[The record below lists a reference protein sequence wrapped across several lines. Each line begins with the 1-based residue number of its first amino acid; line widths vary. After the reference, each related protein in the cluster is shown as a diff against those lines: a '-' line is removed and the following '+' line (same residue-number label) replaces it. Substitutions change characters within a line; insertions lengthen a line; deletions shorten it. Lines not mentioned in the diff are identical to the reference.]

1 MTQNTENQLLPVL
14 EQIERDKGIKK
25 EDLLLMIEGALVSA
39 FRKHSG
45 KFLNVEARINPET
58 AQIEAFLV
66 KKVVEN
72 VSNPQI
78 EISPEDAKK
87 IKPKAKIDEDIR
99 IPVET
104 NSFGRIAA
112 QTAKQV
118 IIQRIREVERENLYQ
133 EYSQKMGQILNGSVY
148 RFINKN
154 IIVDLGNTEAI
165 LPAREQ
171 VPRERF
177 AIGDRIKVY
186 ALRVEKGARGPQI
199 IVSRTHID
207 LIRRLFELEVP
218 EVYDKTVEIQQIV
231 REAGSRCKVAVIS
244 HNPKVDPIG
253 SCVGVKGC
261 RVRAIINELQGT
273 RIDLVAYASDPE
285 KYIASSLSPAKT
297 LSVSL
302 TEIETLPDRQAGAS
316 SHKEKRAK
324 VLVADD
330 QLSLAI
336 GRGGQNVRLASRL
349 TGWTLDIQS
358 ESQAR
363 ERKKAQAEVK
373 TEDLS
378 QIPGVGPKLAEVLF
392 KGGFETIERVAQASA
407 DALTALQGVGPKTAQ
422 KLIDAAKSVLSA
434 PKEKEDDKKT
444 GENED
449 KGKEE
454 T

>member
-1 MTQNTENQLLPVL
+1 MPVL

-78 EISPEDAKK
+78 EISPEEAKK
-87 IKPKAKIDEDIR
+87 IKPKAKIDDEIR

-186 ALRVEKGARGPQI
+186 ALRAEKGARGPQI

-302 TEIETLPDRQAGAS
+302 TEEGKKAR
-316 SHKEKRAK
+316 

-358 ESQAR
+358 ESQVR
-363 ERKKAQAEVK
+363 ERKKTQAEVK

-422 KLIDAAKSVLSA
+422 KLVESAKSILNA
-434 PKEKEDDKKT
+434 PKEKENNEKT

-454 T
+454 SPA

>member
-72 VSNPQI
+72 VSNPQT
-78 EISPEDAKK
+78 EISLEEAKK
-87 IKPKAKIDEDIR
+87 IKPKAKSEEDIR

-133 EYSQKMGQILNGSVY
+133 EYSQKMGQVLSGSVY

-186 ALRVEKGARGPQI
+186 ALRAEKGARGPQI

-207 LIRRLFELEVP
+207 LIQRLFELEVP

-302 TEIETLPDRQAGAS
+302 IEEG
-316 SHKEKRAK
+316 KKAK

-349 TGWTLDIQS
+349 TGWTIDIQS
-358 ESQAR
+358 ESQVR

-392 KGGFETIERVAQASA
+392 KGGFETIERVAGAAA

-422 KLIDAAKSVLSA
+422 KLIESAKSVLSA
-434 PKEKEDDKKT
+434 PKETPEGMEKER
-444 GENED
+444 NE
-449 KGKEE
+449 K
-454 T
+454 